1 MNNIVQ
7 HVNYIFFFYLLF
19 VHFQF
24 YYPLSALYYFIESV
38 D

>member
-7 HVNYIFFFYLLF
+7 HVNYIFFFIYFLF
-19 VHFQF
+19 IFSF
-24 YYPLSALYYFIESV
+24 ITLYYFIESV